1 MDVERTIEFILETQA
16 KAETRMDGI
25 TKLIQQGMQLL
36 LSFQTES
43 TYRINALIDAQQRSE
58 ARQGRLEADLQKL
71 TESVQKLVDLQ
82 SPNGH

>member
-58 ARQGRLEADLQKL
+58 ARHGRLEADLQKL